1 MKNEKQKFWTIGGG
15 KGGVGKSFLTASMGV
30 VLAQMGHS
38 VIAVDADL
46 GSANLHTFVGIKNP
60 AFSLVDVLKGRAS
73 AQAALLATPEPGL
86 RLLSCG
92 SGILG
97 MANPDHS
104 EKQKILKFILGLEAD
119 FILVDLG
126 AGTSYN
132 VLDFFNLSHEGI
144 VVASPDPASIQSAY
158 SFLKSAVYR
167 RIQRGMGKDAT
178 VAGAL
183 LQLRDTAASS
193 RPRTMIDFYE
203 LLCTTQPRVA
213 ESVASL
219 VEGFRPLIIVNQ
231 ANSDQDQRVA
241 EILQSTSKRFLN
253 VDLRFC
259 GLILSDPAA
268 GKVVQRMSILDF
280 KDKSCLAGNQIRATV
295 KRLLNS
301 AENTRQSG
309 LSDALAPATPTMGLN
324 DNLEFKG
331 KQLHIQTENLGFTG
345 RCITTQVFCN
355 GQVLLSTK
363 SEYPSPLQASTDP
376 AQIGE
381 LMRKQH
387 FEVIRELE
395 DQKLKVMQQ
404 T

>member
-1 MKNEKQKFWTIGGG
+1 MKNEKQRFWTIGGG

-46 GSANLHTFVGIKNP
+46 GSANLHTFVGIKSP

-73 AQAALLATPEPGL
+73 AEEVLLPTPEPGL
-86 RLLSCG
+86 RLVSCG
-92 SGILG
+92 SDILG

-104 EKQKILKFILGLEAD
+104 EKQKILKFIAGLEAD

-158 SFLKSAVYR
+158 SFLKSAIYR
-167 RIQRGMGKDAT
+167 RIQRGLGKDAT
-178 VAGAL
+178 ITGAL
-183 LQLRDTAASS
+183 LQLRSPEASS

-203 LLCTTQPRVA
+203 LLCTTQPMLA
-213 ESVASL
+213 ERVASL
-219 VEGFRPLIIVNQ
+219 VEDFRPLIIVNQ

-259 GLILSDPAA
+259 GLIFADPAA
-268 GKVVQRMSILDF
+268 RKAVQHMAILDF
-280 KDKSCLAGNQIRATV
+280 KDEGCLAGKQIRATV
-295 KRLLNS
+295 ERLLNS
-301 AENTRQSG
+301 ADSG
-309 LSDALAPATPTMGLN
+309 PAGVSEALAPATPTMGLN
-324 DNLEFKG
+324 DNFEFKG

-355 GQVLLSTK
+355 GRVLLSTK
-363 SEYPSPLQASTDP
+363 SEYPAPLQTSTDP
-376 AQIGE
+376 SQIGE

-395 DQKLKVMQQ
+395 DEKLKALRQ

>member
-1 MKNEKQKFWTIGGG
+1 MKNENQKFWTIGGG
-15 KGGVGKSFLTASMGV
+15 KGGVGKSFLTASIGV

-46 GSANLHTFVGIKNP
+46 GSANLHTFVGIKSP
-60 AFSLVDVLKGRAS
+60 ALSLVDVLKGRAS
-73 AQAALLATPEPGL
+73 AEDVLLPTPEPGL
-86 RLLSCG
+86 RLVSCG
-92 SGILG
+92 SDILG

-104 EKQKILKFILGLEAD
+104 EKQKILDFISSLQAE

-132 VLDFFNLSHEGI
+132 VLDFFNLSDEGI
-144 VVASPDPASIQSAY
+144 VIASPDPASIQSAY
-158 SFLKSAVYR
+158 SFLKSAIYR
-167 RIQRGMGKDAT
+167 RIQRGLGKNET

-183 LQLRDTAASS
+183 LQLRDAAAPS
-193 RPRTMIDFYE
+193 RPQTMIDFYE
-203 LLCTTQPRVA
+203 LLCTTQPMVA
-213 ESVASL
+213 ESVSSL

-259 GLILSDPAA
+259 GLIFADPAA
-268 GKVVQRMSILDF
+268 RKAVQHMSILDF
-280 KDKSCLAGNQIRATV
+280 KDESCLAGRQIRATV
-295 KRLLNS
+295 QRLLS
-301 AENTRQSG
+301 CPECQESG
-309 LSDALAPATPTMGLN
+309 IAGGLAPATPTMGLN
-324 DNLEFKG
+324 DNLEFNG

-355 GQVLLSTK
+355 GRVLLSTK
-363 SEYPSPLQASTDP
+363 SEYPSPLQISGDP
-376 AQIGE
+376 ARIGE

-395 DQKLKVMQQ
+395 DQKSKALRQA
-404 T
+404 